1 MTWCGSSMC
10 RKRDAPANVVPSAP
24 RMPWT
29 IAAAQRSR
37 SEASRSPTRTIPAVE
52 GLKALEGP
60 FQRAHHVEGRRREP
74 FFLYRRPRRARE
86 NREKV
91 APGRE
96 RLVFPRKTLQRGRE
110 EREGERPG
118 REVERELDRDFGAV
132 VVGEQMH
139 FLRREPVEK
148 GRHLRRF
155 VREGQRFGRVARAPV
170 APSIETQRAKAR
182 GDRGGRRL
190 EETGVCRFPR
200 RLCSRSGPR
209 RDSHTASAWLRPAR
223 PLRHGRRCGVRGG
236 A

>member
-10 RKRDAPANVVPSAP
+10 KKRDAPANVVPSAP

-37 SEASRSPTRTIPAVE
+37 SEPSRAPTRTIVRVRVSPSLSACVGPGCAGRAGGPPPAGARAGARGGERARADLAEPLGLRRPGMRGPRERPARDACPAVE

-132 VVGEQMH
+132 VVGEQMR
-139 FLRREPVEK
+139 FLRRETVEK
-148 GRHLRRF
+148 GRHPRRF
-155 VREGQRFGRVARAPV
+155 VREHPAG
-170 APSIETQRAKAR
+170 
-182 GDRGGRRL
+182 
-190 EETGVCRFPR
+190 CR
-200 RLCSRSGPR
+200 
-209 RDSHTASAWLRPAR
+209 
-223 PLRHGRRCGVRGG
+223 
-236 A
+236 